1 VGEAL
6 VMTAAGLAVALPAV
20 LAYNLLGRSASQ
32 LEAVLEGLPMICMPS
47 SEWMLHKGWRHGIRS
62 HEPPS
67 GAETPIN
74 TINVTPLVDVM
85 LVLVVI
91 FILAAPMLA
100 ATLRVQLPKAQAVL
114 QQAAV
119 SKSDALMVEVSPA
132 GEIWIQ
138 GAVTD
143 DAAVQQQLEEL
154 GRRNPQAGA
163 AARRHQ
169 RSLRSRGTGHGLGP
183 RSRPD
188 AHRLC
193 GRA

>member
-1 VGEAL
+1 MAF
-6 VMTAAGLAVALPAV
+6 
-20 LAYNLLGRSASQ
+20 GRMSR
-32 LEAVLEGLPMICMPS
+32 LEG
-47 SEWMLHKGWRHGIRS
+47 
-62 HEPPS
+62 
-67 GAETPIN
+67 AQTPIS

-154 GRRNPQAGA
+154 GRRNPQAEVQLRADTSVPYGRVVQVMGWAHA
-163 AARRHQ
+163 A
-169 RSLRSRGTGHGLGP
+169 GLTRIGFVAEP
-183 RSRPD
+183 ESK
-188 AHRLC
+188 A
-193 GRA
+193 GIN

>member
-1 VGEAL
+1 MAF
-6 VMTAAGLAVALPAV
+6 
-20 LAYNLLGRSASQ
+20 GRMSRRQ
-32 LEAVLEGLPMICMPS
+32 
-47 SEWMLHKGWRHGIRS
+47 
-62 HEPPS
+62 

-100 ATLRVQLPKAQAVL
+100 ATLRVQLPKAQTVV
-114 QQAAV
+114 QQTAV

-138 GAVTD
+138 GVVAD

-154 GRRNPQAGA
+154 GRRNPQAEVQLRADTSVPYGRVVQVMGWAHA
-163 AARRHQ
+163 A
-169 RSLRSRGTGHGLGP
+169 GLTRIGFVAEP
-183 RSRPD
+183 ESK
-188 AHRLC
+188 A
-193 GRA
+193 GIN

>member
-1 VGEAL
+1 MAF
-6 VMTAAGLAVALPAV
+6 
-20 LAYNLLGRSASQ
+20 GRMSRRQ
-32 LEAVLEGLPMICMPS
+32 
-47 SEWMLHKGWRHGIRS
+47 
-62 HEPPS
+62 

-100 ATLRVQLPKAQAVL
+100 ATLRVQLPKAQTVV
-114 QQAAV
+114 QQTAV

-138 GAVTD
+138 GAVAD

-154 GRRNPQAGA
+154 GRRNPQAEVQLRADTSVPYGRVVQVMGWAHA
-163 AARRHQ
+163 A
-169 RSLRSRGTGHGLGP
+169 GLTRIGFVAEP
-183 RSRPD
+183 ESK
-188 AHRLC
+188 A
-193 GRA
+193 GIN

>member
-1 VGEAL
+1 MAF
-6 VMTAAGLAVALPAV
+6 
-20 LAYNLLGRSASQ
+20 GRMSRR
-32 LEAVLEGLPMICMPS
+32 EG
-47 SEWMLHKGWRHGIRS
+47 
-62 HEPPS
+62 
-67 GAETPIN
+67 AQTPIN

-100 ATLRVQLPKAQAVL
+100 ATLRVQLPKAQAAV

-138 GAVTD
+138 GAVAD

-154 GRRNPQAGA
+154 GRRNPQAEVQLRADTSVPYGRVVQVMGWAHA
-163 AARRHQ
+163 A
-169 RSLRSRGTGHGLGP
+169 GLTRIGFVAEP
-183 RSRPD
+183 ESK
-188 AHRLC
+188 A
-193 GRA
+193 GIN